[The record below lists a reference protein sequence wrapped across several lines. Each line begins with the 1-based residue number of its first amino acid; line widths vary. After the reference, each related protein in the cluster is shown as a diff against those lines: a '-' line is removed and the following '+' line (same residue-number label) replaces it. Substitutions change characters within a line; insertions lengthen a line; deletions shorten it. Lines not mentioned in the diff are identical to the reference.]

1 MNQFLILLC
10 HRDARGK
17 YRSFVL
23 RKRPKRVAAGNV
35 LVIDLTTTPPCVVA
49 ADPKISYPFYSKHL
63 PDQFVDHEGSL
74 RNKTGAVV
82 FPAPNL
88 PDRQHV
94 EQPTNHPFTRN
105 NLGAWIKGGPST
117 VQIYPS
123 GHPRDDTL
131 TPHTKTP
138 TSWQDMAD
146 MLSLIEPKDTPV
158 VSNQP

>member
-1 MNQFLILLC
+1 MNQFLILLS
-10 HRDARGK
+10 HRNAANGK
-17 YRSFVL
+17 YRCFVL
-23 RKRPKRVAAGNV
+23 RKRPKRVAAGNA

-94 EQPTNHPFTRN
+94 EEPTNHPFTRN

-123 GHPRDDTL
+123 N
-131 TPHTKTP
+131 TKTP

-146 MLSLIEPKDTPV
+146 MLALHVPETPPAV
-158 VSNQP
+158 YIRP

>member
-1 MNQFLILLC
+1 MNQFLILLS
-10 HRDARGK
+10 HRNAANGK
-17 YRSFVL
+17 YRCFVL
-23 RKRPKRVAAGNV
+23 RKRPKRVAAGNA

-94 EQPTNHPFTRN
+94 EEPTNHPFTRN
-105 NLGAWIKGGPST
+105 KLAPWIKGGPST

-123 GHPRDDTL
+123 N
-131 TPHTKTP
+131 TKTP

-146 MLSLIEPKDTPV
+146 MLSLIEPKDTPA

>member
-17 YRSFVL
+17 YRPFVL

-94 EQPTNHPFTRN
+94 EEPTNHPFTRN
-105 NLGAWIKGGPST
+105 NLGIWIKGGS
-117 VQIYPS
+117 VHYENDADE
-123 GHPRDDTL
+123 GRAMATL
-131 TPHTKTP
+131 AASSRKDLTDFTP
-138 TSWQDMAD
+138 
-146 MLSLIEPKDTPV
+146 L
-158 VSNQP
+158 

>member
-10 HRDARGK
+10 HRNAANGK
-17 YRSFVL
+17 YRCFVL
-23 RKRPKRVAAGNV
+23 RKRPKRMAAGNV

-49 ADPKISYPFYSKHL
+49 ADPKISYPFYAKHL

-88 PDRQHV
+88 PDRRHV
-94 EQPTNHPFTRN
+94 EEPTNHPFTRN

-123 GHPRDDTL
+123 N
-131 TPHTKTP
+131 TKTP

-146 MLSLIEPKDTPV
+146 MLALHVPETPPAV
-158 VSNQP
+158 YIRP

>member
-10 HRDARGK
+10 HRNAGNGK
-17 YRSFVL
+17 YRCFVL
-23 RKRPKRVAAGNV
+23 RERPRHVAAGNV
-35 LVIDLTTTPPCVVA
+35 LVIDLTTTPPRVVA

-94 EQPTNHPFTRN
+94 EEPTNHPFTRN
-105 NLGAWIKGGPST
+105 NLGMWISGGPS
-117 VQIYPS
+117 
-123 GHPRDDTL
+123 R
-131 TPHTKTP
+131 K
-138 TSWQDMAD
+138 QDMAD
-146 MLSLIEPKDTPV
+146 MLTLHVPEPDPV
-158 VSNQP
+158 HTQP

>member
-17 YRSFVL
+17 YRPFVL

-105 NLGAWIKGGPST
+105 NLGAWIKGGPP
-117 VQIYPS
+117 IK
-123 GHPRDDTL
+123 
-131 TPHTKTP
+131 KTP

-146 MLSLIEPKDTPV
+146 MLSLIEPKDTPA

>member
-17 YRSFVL
+17 YRPFVL
-23 RKRPKRVAAGNV
+23 RKRPKRVAAGNA

-88 PDRQHV
+88 PDRRHV
-94 EQPTNHPFTRN
+94 EEPTNHPFTRN
-105 NLGAWIKGGPST
+105 NLGAWIKNGPP
-117 VQIYPS
+117 IKE
-123 GHPRDDTL
+123 
-131 TPHTKTP
+131 TPM
-138 TSWQDMAD
+138 SWEDMAD
-146 MLSLIEPKDTPV
+146 TLAQREERKDMPFV
-158 VSNQP
+158 FNQP